1 METGLQEIW
10 EIKAREVLKE
20 KYRAQV
26 RNEREIPY
34 VQYIGPIVATIAFSR
49 SSRCPS
55 RLRGSS

>member
-26 RNEREIPY
+26 RNGREIP
-34 VQYIGPIVATIAFSR
+34 
-49 SSRCPS
+49 
-55 RLRGSS
+55 

>member
-26 RNEREIPY
+26 RNGREKN
-34 VQYIGPIVATIAFSR
+34 VGPIVAAIAFSR

-55 RLRGSS
+55 GLRGSL